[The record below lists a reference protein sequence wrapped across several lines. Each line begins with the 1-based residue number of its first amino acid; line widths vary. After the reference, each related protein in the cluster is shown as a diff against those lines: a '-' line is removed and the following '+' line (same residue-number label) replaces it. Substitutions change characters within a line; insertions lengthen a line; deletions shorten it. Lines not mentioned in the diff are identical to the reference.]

1 MDTVS
6 QQASNMLSSLR
17 LTSLR
22 RLTQACRRASLT
34 WARSQALG
42 IEVQKMFLALS
53 AWFHK
58 KYLFQWPYKCNVS
71 QAYLQTHLELHER
84 FYCWLP
90 WSYRL
95 SIMDNDEYLIFR
107 DKMIKLFNE
116 NKPAF
121 VKLSRRLW
129 EPDMKACLY
138 CRRLIYGKKDTGAVW
153 RRTAILVLEDM
164 GFKVTQQCECLLV

>member
-1 MDTVS
+1 
-6 QQASNMLSSLR
+6 
-17 LTSLR
+17 
-22 RLTQACRRASLT
+22 
-34 WARSQALG
+34 
-42 IEVQKMFLALS
+42 
-53 AWFHK
+53 
-58 KYLFQWPYKCNVS
+58 
-71 QAYLQTHLELHER
+71 
-84 FYCWLP
+84 
-90 WSYRL
+90 
-95 SIMDNDEYLIFR
+95 
-107 DKMIKLFNE
+107 MIKLFNE